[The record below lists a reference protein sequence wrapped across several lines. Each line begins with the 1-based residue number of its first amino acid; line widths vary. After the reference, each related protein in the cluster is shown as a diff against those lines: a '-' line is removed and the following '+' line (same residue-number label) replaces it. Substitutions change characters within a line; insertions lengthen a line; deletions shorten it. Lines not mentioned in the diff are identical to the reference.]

1 MRKTIFSTVVLCCIF
16 LLPFPASSAV
26 VFGGSNL
33 GFTGYPDFRESEPL
47 PPYDNSDL
55 SKNSYRIQVESYV
68 RSAQEYLD
76 NANND
81 IKRIQESKNETA
93 EKANRVIE
101 AYNNY
106 ARGY

>member
-1 MRKTIFSTVVLCCIF
+1 MRKTIFSATVSCCVF
-16 LLPFPASSAV
+16 LLPFTASAV

-33 GFTGYPDFRESEPL
+33 SFTGYPDFSESEPL

-101 AYNNY
+101 SYNNY
-106 ARGY
+106 AKGY

>member
-1 MRKTIFSTVVLCCIF
+1 MRTIIFSATVSFCFFTTVHR
-16 LLPFPASSAV
+16 
-26 VFGGSNL
+26 FGGSVRGSNL
-33 GFTGYPDFRESEPL
+33 GFTGYPDFSESEPL

-76 NANND
+76 NANSD

-101 AYNNY
+101 SYNNY
-106 ARGY
+106 AKGY

>member
-1 MRKTIFSTVVLCCIF
+1 MRTIIFSATVSFCFF
-16 LLPFPASSAV
+16 LLPFTASAV

-33 GFTGYPDFRESEPL
+33 GFTGYPDFSESEPL

-76 NANND
+76 NANSD

-101 AYNNY
+101 SYNNY
-106 ARGY
+106 AKGY

>member
-1 MRKTIFSTVVLCCIF
+1 MRTIIFSATVSFCVF
-16 LLPFPASSAV
+16 LLPFTASAA

-33 GFTGYPDFRESEPL
+33 GFTGYPDFSESEPL

-76 NANND
+76 NANSD

-101 AYNNY
+101 SYNNY
-106 ARGY
+106 AKGY